1 MKSPVKP
8 KLMRILLDGNPHRE
22 IDLATGVGFTK
33 TATIRKLIDSFERA
47 RFIVRRREGESG
59 WTCQLNLSRDAVLKI
74 YGYPEFV
81 LLRPE
86 IRGQNWFCPLFTG
99 NYTLLPGPLPEMLR
113 RMIVQSHTFF
123 ETISRYDTP
132 EKLRETFGPVLLL
145 NRLAGVEDPL
155 FNDRYLLYQIF
166 VHAVIR
172 DIEHGGL
179 GNGFAQLLDEC
190 QESLKEQFRETGTV
204 RRPNRRSHCPAGKGD
219 GEQG

>member
-8 KLMRILLDGNPHRE
+8 KLMRILLDGGPHRE
-22 IDLATGVGFTK
+22 IDLATGVGFTRIV
-33 TATIRKLIDSFERA
+33 TIRKHIDSFERA
-47 RFIVRRREGESG
+47 RFILRKRDGESG
-59 WTCQLNLSRDAVLKI
+59 WICQLNLSRDAVLKI

-86 IRGQNWFCPLFTG
+86 IREQSWFSPMFTG
-99 NYTLLPGPLPEMLR
+99 NYSFLPDPLPEMLR

-132 EKLRETFGPVLLL
+132 EKLRETFGPALLL

-172 DIEHGGL
+172 DIGHGGL
-179 GNGFAQLLDEC
+179 GSGFAQLLDES
-190 QESLKEQFRETGTV
+190 QESLKAQFEK
-204 RRPNRRSHCPAGKGD
+204 AGSPD
-219 GEQG
+219 GS